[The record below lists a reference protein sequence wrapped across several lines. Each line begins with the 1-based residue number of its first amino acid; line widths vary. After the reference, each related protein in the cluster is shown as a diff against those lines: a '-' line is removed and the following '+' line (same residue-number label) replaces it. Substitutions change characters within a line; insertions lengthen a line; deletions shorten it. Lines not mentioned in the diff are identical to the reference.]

1 MRKEGKQLTSPPT
14 LRLGKQGESLASAG
28 PGFQE
33 KPGVPLGCLQARG
46 IPVKESH
53 LVCPE
58 HTHAPHRCKKTCLDP
73 AGPVRGGR
81 GGAAG
86 MHSRAER
93 SRPLHRADK
102 TSPNPENHPPSGLQ
116 NTDLFW
122 VARDPVNEVEIPPT
136 EAKKRLLLKSV
147 GWELPPWLSNKEPN

>member
-1 MRKEGKQLTSPPT
+1 MGVS
-14 LRLGKQGESLASAG
+14 KQGASQLKKVTRCVQSTPMPHTDARRLA
-28 PGFQE
+28 
-33 KPGVPLGCLQARG
+33 
-46 IPVKESH
+46 
-53 LVCPE
+53 
-58 HTHAPHRCKKTCLDP
+58 LDP

>member
-1 MRKEGKQLTSPPT
+1 MPHTDAR
-14 LRLGKQGESLASAG
+14 RLA
-28 PGFQE
+28 
-33 KPGVPLGCLQARG
+33 
-46 IPVKESH
+46 
-53 LVCPE
+53 
-58 HTHAPHRCKKTCLDP
+58 LDP
-73 AGPVRGGR
+73 AGAVRGGR

-93 SRPLHRADK
+93 SRPLRPLHRADK

-147 GWELPPWLSNKEPN
+147 GWELPLWLSNKEPN